1 MSIVKL
7 LRTGGRLAVL
17 GVVEHDPR
25 LWHICRAGI
34 SLPILDSGGGDGL
47 RVGRSLCDRDVV
59 TNGYAA
65 DFKPPDGA
73 LCAAC
78 AERVDA

>member
-1 MSIVKL
+1 MITKL
-7 LRTGGRLAVL
+7 LRSGGTLAVL
-17 GVVEHDPR
+17 GVAEGDPR
-25 LWHICRAGI
+25 LWHVCRPGI
-34 SLPILDSGGGDGL
+34 SLPILSSGGGDGL
-47 RVGRSLCDRDVV
+47 RVGRALCGREVM

-78 AERVDA
+78 AERQ